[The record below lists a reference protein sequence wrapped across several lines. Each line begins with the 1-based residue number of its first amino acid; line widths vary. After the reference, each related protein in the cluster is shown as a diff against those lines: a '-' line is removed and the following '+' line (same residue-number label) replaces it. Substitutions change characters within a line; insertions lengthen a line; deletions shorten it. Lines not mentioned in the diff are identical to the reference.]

1 MKNVKECAKKI
12 NIYLKN
18 YKVASNRDVNKE
30 TNKWNKEKIYKNK
43 KYIKMYIDI
52 YKTIYMQTWKYTNIQ
67 KYRSA
72 WRKTFIWKYERVYKQ
87 QKVKNYVNV
96 FKNVYR
102 KIKLDFWCFHLYL
115 ETYDF
120 YHFLNRFVILNKNLL
135 VLLDHFY

>member
-1 MKNVKECAKKI
+1 M
-12 NIYLKN
+12 KN

-87 QKVKNYVNV
+87 QKVK
-96 FKNVYR
+96 
-102 KIKLDFWCFHLYL
+102 KLCKC
-115 ETYDF
+115 
-120 YHFLNRFVILNKNLL
+120 V
-135 VLLDHFY
+135 